1 MAEHCAIVALRCAR
15 LDTQKRRIAFISNDA
30 HDSMVMISLN
40 YFVRVIRDAG
50 RTIPVDTAL
59 PGKKRKRA
67 AALWSAVPPKRPK

>member
-15 LDTQKRRIAFISNDA
+15 LDTQKRRNAFISNDA
-30 HDSMVMISLN
+30 HDSMVISLN

>member
-30 HDSMVMISLN
+30 HDSMAISLN

-67 AALWSAVPPKRPK
+67 AALWSAVPPKRSK